1 MRSKTFGLV
10 PGLALLIGSIVV
22 PATRSVNHDAKAGD
36 AIRGY
41 VADGMPLPP
50 PSPTPKASKVTI
62 VADGMPLPPPPTPK
76 ANETTVIADGMPLP
90 PPKSARNEV
99 AA

>member
-1 MRSKTFGLV
+1 MRSKTVGFV

-22 PATRSVNHDAKAGD
+22 PATRSVNHDAKGGD

-41 VADGMPLPP
+41 
-50 PSPTPKASKVTI
+50 

-90 PPKSARNEV
+90 PPKPVGNEV

>member
-1 MRSKTFGLV
+1 MRSKTFGFV

-50 PSPTPKASKVTI
+50 PAPTPKASK
-62 VADGMPLPPPPTPK
+62 PLPPPPTPK

-90 PPKSARNEV
+90 PPKPVGNEV

>member
-1 MRSKTFGLV
+1 MRSKTFGFV

-50 PSPTPKASKVTI
+50 PPTA
-62 VADGMPLPPPPTPK
+62 K

-90 PPKSARNEV
+90 PKPVGNEV

>member
-1 MRSKTFGLV
+1 MRFKTFGFV

-50 PSPTPKASKVTI
+50 PSPTPKQVTI

-90 PPKSARNEV
+90 PPKPVGNEV